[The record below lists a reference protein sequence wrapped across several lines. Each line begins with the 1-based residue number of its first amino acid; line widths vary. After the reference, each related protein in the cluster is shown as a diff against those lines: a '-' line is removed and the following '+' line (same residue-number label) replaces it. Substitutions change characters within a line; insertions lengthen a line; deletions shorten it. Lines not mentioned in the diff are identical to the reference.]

1 MSPPVIMQRVAL
13 GSHCALIVAV
23 VLHDPG
29 LLSLSLAAIL
39 LAPLP
44 GLLRA
49 RTYTAAWASMLVA
62 FYVAGYLAE
71 GYAQP
76 DTRVGSFLVASIAA
90 LDYLSLMMFV
100 RFRGRE
106 AAAIRASA
114 PAAETAPSDD
124 AAR

>member
-1 MSPPVIMQRVAL
+1 MTPPTLMQRLAL
-13 GSHCALIVAV
+13 GAHCALIVGV
-23 VLHDPG
+23 VLRDPSV
-29 LLSLSLAAIL
+29 LSLMLALIL

-44 GLLRA
+44 GLIRA

-71 GYAQP
+71 GYARP
-76 DTRVGSFLVASIAA
+76 EARLGAFTVASIAA

-106 AAAIRASA
+106 AMRQRASS
-114 PAAETAPSDD
+114 AAAGTTPSDD
-124 AAR
+124 ASR

>member
-1 MSPPVIMQRVAL
+1 MTPPVLMQRLAL
-13 GSHCALIVAV
+13 AAHCALIVGV
-23 VLHDPG
+23 VLRDPSV
-29 LLSLSLAAIL
+29 LSLLLALVL

-44 GLLRA
+44 GLIRA

-71 GYAQP
+71 GYARS
-76 DTRVGSFLVASIAA
+76 DVRLGAFLVASIAA

-106 AAAIRASA
+106 ATHQRASA
-114 PAAETAPSDD
+114 AAAETAPSDD
-124 AAR
+124 ASR